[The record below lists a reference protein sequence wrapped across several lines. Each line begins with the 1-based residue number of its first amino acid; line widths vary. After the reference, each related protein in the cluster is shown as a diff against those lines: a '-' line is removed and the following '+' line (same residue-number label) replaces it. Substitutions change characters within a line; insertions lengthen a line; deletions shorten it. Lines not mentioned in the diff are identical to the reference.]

1 MPKRTILH
9 AFYMEAD
16 GTVHNRHDE
25 VDLSDDEAK
34 RGDALGSFV
43 ESEDPGDPTSAAAAH
58 GDEASRMGGV
68 HTAQGSPAPER
79 KSAKK
84 SSSKATSS

>member
-1 MPKRTILH
+1 MPKRTVLM
-9 AFYMEAD
+9 AYYTD
-16 GTVHNRHDE
+16 VKGGVHYRHEEFDASDE
-25 VDLSDDEAK
+25 DAK
-34 RGDALGSFV
+34 RGDALGAFV
-43 ESEDPGDPTSAAAAH
+43 ESEDPGDPTSAEAAH

-84 SSSKATSS
+84 SASK